1 MLTWSSPW
9 ETCIHCIVWLYFL
22 PISTDMSLFMYGLVV
37 TYPAK
42 CNPSAYKGQITAS
55 KSETKE
61 GNTFSQG
68 GVLLVCHKDRPVIPN
83 SHALRAHAEV
93 EVSCCSGTNVFQ
105 PIQDTGGWFGCL
117 CTNPASAIGGL
128 GEGRR
133 LPCYVFSCPEQ
144 LNRWPCHSLTDSVTE
159 WVTFDFDITE
169 WP

>member
-1 MLTWSSPW
+1 MLTWSKNPPLEKHVFIVLSDYISSPYPLTW
-9 ETCIHCIVWLYFL
+9 AYLCIGYFSRTFMHLFHLHCR
-22 PISTDMSLFMYGLVV
+22 SN
-37 TYPAK
+37 PAK

-93 EVSCCSGTNVFQ
+93 EVSCCSGANVFQ

-144 LNRWPCHSLTDSVTE
+144 LN
-159 WVTFDFDITE
+159 
-169 WP
+169 